1 MTARDY
7 LNRIRRQNQ
16 IVKQMEMEMMEVRS
30 DILSLRAS
38 SLSEKVSGTKESDL
52 ADKYIR
58 LEKYFDK
65 VNTEWDTLIDMRTEA
80 KAMIRALPDEN
91 QQAVLYARYIN
102 CDRWE
107 TIAFDMHY
115 SWRGIFRL
123 HGIALKTFE
132 RVHRSALSKCV

>member
-16 IVKQMEMEMMEVRS
+16 IVKQMEKEMMEVRS
-30 DILSLRAS
+30 DILSLQAS

-80 KAMIRALPDEN
+80 KAMIRD
-91 QQAVLYARYIN
+91 
-102 CDRWE
+102 
-107 TIAFDMHY
+107 
-115 SWRGIFRL
+115 
-123 HGIALKTFE
+123 K
-132 RVHRSALSKCV
+132 